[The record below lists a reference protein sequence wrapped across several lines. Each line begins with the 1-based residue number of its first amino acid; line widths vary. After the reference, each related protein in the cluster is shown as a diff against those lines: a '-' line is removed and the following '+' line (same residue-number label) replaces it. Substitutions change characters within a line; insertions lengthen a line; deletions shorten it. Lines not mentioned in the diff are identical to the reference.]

1 MPEISI
7 IVPCYNQE
15 KYIEECFASILS
27 QTFQDYEVIVV
38 NDGSTDNSLNVIN
51 KYIEKYD
58 NFKLL
63 NQANK
68 GVVAARNNAI
78 AQAIGKYIFPL
89 DGDDK
94 IAPDCLRKLHDAIL
108 NSKGDVIYCGGEYF
122 GNREGRLD
130 DIAATKFNMCLCNR
144 VCVSALYHK
153 DDWVRYGGYD
163 EIMKQGLE
171 DWEFWLNFIEDNKS
185 FYKIDEALFF
195 YRIVNASRNQSVS
208 KSKGKELVKIIRKKH
223 KKLFGWKFKI
233 KLLFFK
239 LMRFFYRKKV
249 TKSGQVCIK
258 ICAIPLSVKFLQ
270 LLNGEKNNG

>member
-1 MPEISI
+1 MQEVVRKYNYVIGRMCVPYRETGNNNLAYLAAFNSGVPSGI
-7 IVPCYNQE
+7 IPVTWGKINRTKQNVTFSSVIPDRYYFPVYYSPFGKSFSFGE
-15 KYIEECFASILS
+15 PFYLDKGGKIIKSHIE
-27 QTFQDYEVIVV
+27 
-38 NDGSTDNSLNVIN
+38 
-51 KYIEKYD
+51 
-58 NFKLL
+58 
-63 NQANK
+63 
-68 GVVAARNNAI
+68 
-78 AQAIGKYIFPL
+78 GKA
-89 DGDDK
+89 DDVTL
-94 IAPDCLRKLHDAIL
+94 LRK
-108 NSKGDVIYCGGEYF
+108 F
-122 GNREGRLD
+122 P
-130 DIAATKFNMCLCNR
+130 
-144 VCVSALYHK
+144 
-153 DDWVRYGGYD
+153 
-163 EIMKQGLE
+163 MKQGLE